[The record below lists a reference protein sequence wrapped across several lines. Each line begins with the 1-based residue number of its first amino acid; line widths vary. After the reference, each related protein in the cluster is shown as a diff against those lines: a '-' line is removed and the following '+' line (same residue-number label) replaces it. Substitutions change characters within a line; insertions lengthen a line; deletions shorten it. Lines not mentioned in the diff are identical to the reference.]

1 MAFICKLK
9 AENQIKREEWGEK
22 EVNDMVK
29 RQQNDELMFNINRII
44 IHLS

>member
-22 EVNDMVK
+22 EVNEWLKDSKTM
-29 RQQNDELMFNINRII
+29 N
-44 IHLS
+44 

>member
-9 AENQIKREEWGEK
+9 AQNQIKREERGEK

-29 RQQNDELMFNINRII
+29 RQQNDELTT
-44 IHLS
+44 LTVSSST

>member
-9 AENQIKREEWGEK
+9 ARNQIKREERGEK
-22 EVNDMVK
+22 DVNDSGEEEKAK
-29 RQQNDELMFNINRII
+29 RWINSINRII